1 MTYQEIKKQ
10 IKMLEGLRADAKK
23 EITGYRADEI
33 YTQVGF
39 HDYMPTGKYEVVPE
53 YTYVQPAC
61 NLKIDK
67 EIERL
72 MRLPEYQVGKAEEEE
87 KRHARF
93 IKQKAKRYR
102 NELAEL
108 NERKA
113 YLESW
118 LAEYDVEA

>member
-1 MTYQEIKKQ
+1 MTYKEIKRQ
-10 IKMLEGLRADAKK
+10 IKILEGLRADAKK
-23 EITGYRADEI
+23 EIAGYRTDEI

-72 MRLPEYQVGKAEEEE
+72 MRLPEYQVGKAEEEKKKTCSFYQAE
-87 KRHARF
+87 S
-93 IKQKAKRYR
+93 QKIQ
-102 NELAEL
+102 E
-108 NERKA
+108 
-113 YLESW
+113 
-118 LAEYDVEA
+118 